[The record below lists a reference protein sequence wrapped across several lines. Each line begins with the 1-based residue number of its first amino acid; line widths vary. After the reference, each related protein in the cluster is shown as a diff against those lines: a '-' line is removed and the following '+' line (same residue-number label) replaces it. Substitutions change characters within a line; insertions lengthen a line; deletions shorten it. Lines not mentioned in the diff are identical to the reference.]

1 MHMNCELRSI
11 RSIYL
16 FKLFQAQGS
25 HYTVAVDGEGTYSE
39 RKEKERERERE
50 SPMQIVLRAHPW
62 FCG

>member
-25 HYTVAVDGEGTYSE
+25 HYTVAVDREGTYSE

-50 SPMQIVLRAHPW
+50 RERAL
-62 FCG
+62 CR